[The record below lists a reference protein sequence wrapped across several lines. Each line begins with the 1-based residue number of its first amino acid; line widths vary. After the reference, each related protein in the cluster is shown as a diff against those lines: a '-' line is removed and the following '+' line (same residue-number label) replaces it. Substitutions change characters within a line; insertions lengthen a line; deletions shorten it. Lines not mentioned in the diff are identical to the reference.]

1 MFFVKSTNSIFSQK
15 CCIVPKKTIKKTP
28 EKQLKNLNKQNPKKS
43 LNFIQMTRYS
53 DTITRIK

>member
-1 MFFVKSTNSIFSQK
+1 
-15 CCIVPKKTIKKTP
+15 VPKKTIKKTP
-28 EKQLKNLNKQNPKKS
+28 EKQLKNLNKQNPKKF